1 MRDVLIVGGG
11 VMGCLS
17 ALNLVNAG
25 MSVTLIER
33 GRTGREASWAGGGIV
48 SPLYPWRYSEAI
60 SALAQWSQH
69 YYPELGRMLAAETGI
84 DPEVT
89 PCGLMWLDHEE
100 QEQALAWAARHRSPL
115 QQRDAAFVYER
126 VPQLASGFRGA
137 LWHEGLANVRNPR
150 LMAALKA
157 WLTQQP
163 AFTLLENTEVSGLLE
178 ENGRVNGVRH
188 AAGENRAGAVVVAAG
203 AWTGD
208 WLGDIGLDLPVAPVK
223 GEMLLYKREPG
234 WLSTMVL
241 YQGRYAI
248 PRRDGHILVGS
259 TLEHVGYDKQATD
272 QAFSSLRD
280 SAIRMLPELADEQP
294 VGHWA
299 GLRPGSPEGVP
310 FIGQV
315 PERQGLWINAGHYR
329 NGLVLAPA
337 SCRLL
342 ADLMTGARP
351 AINPSPYALEGRLS
365 AAS

>member
-1 MRDVLIVGGG
+1 MQDVVIIGGG

-17 ALNLVNAG
+17 ALNLINAG

-33 GRTGREASWAGGGIV
+33 GSTGREASWAGGGIV

-69 YYPELGRMLAAETGI
+69 YYPELGAKLASETGI

-100 QEQALAWAARHRSPL
+100 QDQALAWAARHRSPL
-115 QQRDAAFVYER
+115 QHMDAAFIYDR
-126 VPQLASGFRGA
+126 VPQLASGFQGA
-137 LWHEGLANVRNPR
+137 LWHGGLANVRNPR
-150 LMAALKA
+150 LMAALKVR
-157 WLTQQP
+157 LTQQP
-163 AFTLLENTEVSGLLE
+163 SFTLLENTEVTGLLE
-178 ENGRVNGVRH
+178 DNGRVTGVRH
-188 AAGENRAGAVVVAAG
+188 AAGALKAGAVVVAAG

-208 WLGDIGLDLPVAPVK
+208 WLGGIGLDLPVAPVK

-248 PRRDGHILVGS
+248 PRRDGHILIGS

-272 QAFSSLRD
+272 QALASLSE

-310 FIGQV
+310 YIGEM
-315 PERQGLWINAGHYR
+315 PERPGLWVNAGHYR

-342 ADLMTGARP
+342 ADLMTGTRP
-351 AINPSPYALEGRLS
+351 AIDPAAYSLEDRLS
-365 AAS
+365 AAG